1 MDYVLTKTEELVAMK
16 KAIEDEL
23 EHRKQDELAEKA
35 TIMLK
40 QIRDYLSLGYDIT
53 VYSPEQKY
61 ERKIVVAASVDDNGV
76 LLEVEQEVKNERN
89 Y

>member
-40 QIRDYLSLGYDIT
+40 QIRDYLSLGYNIT
-53 VYSPEQKY
+53 VYSPEEKY
-61 ERKIVVAASVDDNGV
+61 ERKIVVATSVDDNGV
-76 LLEVEQEVKNERN
+76 LLEVEQGIKK
-89 Y
+89 

>member
-1 MDYVLTKTEELVAMK
+1 MDDYVFTKTEELLAMK

-35 TIMLK
+35 NIMLK
-40 QIRDYLSLGYDIT
+40 QIRDYLSLGYNIT

-61 ERKIVVAASVDDNGV
+61 ERKIVVATSVDDNGV
-76 LLEVEQEVKNERN
+76 LLEVE
-89 Y
+89 

>member
-1 MDYVLTKTEELVAMK
+1 MDDYVFTKTEELVAMK

-35 TIMLK
+35 NIMLK
-40 QIRDYLSLGYDIT
+40 QIRDYLSLGYNIT

-61 ERKIVVAASVDDNGV
+61 ERKIVVATSVDDNGV
-76 LLEVEQEVKNERN
+76 LLEVE
-89 Y
+89 